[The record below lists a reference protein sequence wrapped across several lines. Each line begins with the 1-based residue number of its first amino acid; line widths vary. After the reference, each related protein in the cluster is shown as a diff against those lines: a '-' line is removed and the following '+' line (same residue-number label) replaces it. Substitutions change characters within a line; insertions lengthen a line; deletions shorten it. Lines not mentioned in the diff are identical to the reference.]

1 MKIFTWRN
9 AAFLS
14 FVSASLLTVGCKDDE
29 ETPPVITASNFE
41 VTVDENIPAGTELGT
56 LTVTADKGTTT
67 LSVQSQ
73 SAAGA
78 IAVDANTGKV
88 TVGDASKFDYETNTA
103 LTAVVLAKNG
113 SVEKTINVKVNLQ
126 KVIWEGAALTFTKEA
141 GSDWTLAANQD
152 KITAKVILTRQSKG
166 PIYNYQWWQNN
177 FQSDA
182 TYLDLSDDF
191 WNNTDSE
198 REFTREGGTI
208 GIRWALLD
216 DTGSTTDTWDNF
228 ELYGTLGDPTHFYS
242 LHNIA
247 SIITRLEGG
256 SLVTGVPDNFGLEME
271 GGEIDENTGTDM
283 PLLVGKKLGV
293 WLVEEDIYFTLT
305 FTKWGSGST
314 DNSISYTRSTKD

>member
-41 VTVDENIPAGTELGT
+41 VTVDENIAAGTQLGT

-126 KVIWEGAALTFTKEA
+126 KVVWEGAVLTFTKEA

-152 KITAKVILTRQSKG
+152 KITNKVIITRQSKG
-166 PIYNYQWWQNN
+166 PIYNYQWWIDN
-177 FQSDA
+177 FDGDA
-182 TYLDLSDDF
+182 TYNDLYDDF
-191 WNNTDSE
+191 WNETSSE

-208 GIRWALLD
+208 GIRWAILD
-216 DTGSTTDTWDNF
+216 DTGSTKDAWGNF

-242 LHNIA
+242 FHNIA
-247 SIITRLEGG
+247 TMITQLENN
-256 SLVTGVPDNFGLEME
+256 SVVTGVPDNFSVNTE
-271 GGEIDENTGTDM
+271 GDEGESSGGTDM
-283 PLLVGKKLGV
+283 SLLVGKKLGV